1 MFEHY
6 DEFFDS
12 VYGEGGAFERKTK
25 YLIALAASLAAGC
38 EP

>member
-1 MFEHY
+1 MFAKY
-6 DEFFDS
+6 DEFFS
-12 VYGEGGAFERKTK
+12 EVYGESSPFDRKTK